1 MKKVAYTNHIGQS
14 QADKGSRGTN
24 ISSASD
30 LAAAEKHNN
39 HDYTE
44 EDLEHIQSNINL
56 ALKEYNKQFDR
67 NLQEVGWVDLVQTVK
82 EIYHEEFDQAVTDYN
97 KKQRRKDRRIRDY
110 YEKVSEDKKTDL
122 AIEGLIQIGSKED
135 WEGMSLE
142 DKQKVLPLYLE
153 CLRELQREFPGLRLA
168 GASFH
173 INESSPHLHWV
184 GVCVDERPK
193 RRGLQKV
200 SNKSAV
206 FTSENMSTILQEK
219 LREHMER
226 KMQKIWPDWEFG
238 PKKSGRN
245 EDLSKN
251 ELKNLQ
257 LQQANEDLE
266 KEFNAMLQEV
276 ESLKKERS
284 HIRSVA
290 SEAED
295 RLNSIKTAIK
305 EVHGEFGDISKE
317 LDEKKQKRHELNM
330 QLIKQQKQY
339 KENEEIIDEQMRR
352 IDENIVLAD
361 QWDAAL
367 EEIKTEKEY
376 VEQGKFAV
384 TTMQTLVDALNRLV
398 ERRNPVRDKKL
409 EEGLKKAFEGF
420 SGAINSII
428 DKLRKYEVL
437 RDFSEE
443 EKLSS
448 PIAEAKRE
456 FEKQVSDARSLRE
469 EKKSE
474 HSESRTIDR
483 GFEYR

>member
-1 MKKVAYTNHIGQS
+1 MREVAYTNHIGQG

-24 ISSASD
+24 IASASD

-82 EIYHEEFDQAVTDYN
+82 EIYREEFDQAVADYN
-97 KKQRRKDRRIRDY
+97 KKQRRKDRRIQDY
-110 YEKVSEDKKTDL
+110 YEKISEDRKTDL
-122 AIEGLIQIGSKED
+122 AVEGLLQIGSKDD
-135 WEGMSLE
+135 WEDASLE
-142 DKQKVLPLYLE
+142 DKQKTLSIYLD
-153 CLRELQREFPGLRLA
+153 CLKEMQKEFPGLRIA

-173 INESSPHLHWV
+173 VNEDSPHLHWI

-193 RRGLQKV
+193 QRGLQKV

-206 FTSENMSTILQEK
+206 FTTDNMGSILQDK
-219 LREHMER
+219 LRERMER
-226 KMQKIWPDWEFG
+226 KMQEIWPEWKLT

-245 EDLSKN
+245 EDLTKN

-257 LQQANEDLE
+257 LQRASKELE
-266 KEFNAMLQEV
+266 REFNTLLQEV

-284 HIRSVA
+284 RIRSGA
-290 SEAED
+290 NEAKD
-295 RLNSIKTAIK
+295 KLNNIEAAIG
-305 EVHGEFGDISKE
+305 EVRGELDDISKE
-317 LDEKKQKRHELNM
+317 LNEKKQKRHELNM

-339 KENEEIIDEQMRR
+339 KENEEIINEQMQR
-352 IDENIVLAD
+352 IDENIALAD

-384 TTMQTLVDALNRLV
+384 TAMQSFTDALNRLI

-409 EEGLKKAFEGF
+409 EEGLKKAFEAF
-420 SGAINSII
+420 SDAINGII

-437 RDFSEE
+437 REFSEE
-443 EKLSS
+443 EKISL
-448 PIAEAKRE
+448 PIINAKRE
-456 FEKQVSDARSLRE
+456 FEKQVSEADGLRKNRTQQSGQKNHSRSNER
-469 EKKSE
+469 
-474 HSESRTIDR
+474 
-483 GFEYR
+483 